1 MKFSFFET
9 LDAVLQTGSF
19 GRAAA
24 KMNITPSA
32 VSMQM
37 KQVEVYFGQPI
48 FDRSG
53 LRVRPTPFAL
63 EVAAVMHQ
71 PMMHIEQLRRINSIQ
86 IQGLLRLG
94 VIETMQAS
102 LLPGIVRHIKE
113 KHPALQLKPTRGRA
127 VELIAAVKSNLLD
140 SAIVVQPAKGGSQRL
155 LWQSL
160 FNTELVVI
168 APTEC
173 KHSKLKNLFFEFP
186 LIRFD
191 TATTTGRLAAQWT
204 AKHVPHAKVSMDL
217 QSVHAVLAMVSA
229 GLGISVIPRPDEK
242 MNLAYPV
249 KTYELGPHA
258 PSLRIALVSRKTDA
272 TSRSVQ
278 ALHEAIESVIQN
290 IQLDFHK

>member
-9 LDAVLQTGSF
+9 LAAVLQTGSLA
-19 GRAAA
+19 RAAA

-37 KQVEVYFGQPI
+37 KQVEAYFGQPL

-53 LRVRPTPFAL
+53 LQVRPTPFAL

-71 PMMHIEQLRRINSIQ
+71 PMLHIEQLRRKNSIQ

-102 LLPGIVRHIKE
+102 LLPGIVRQIKVQ
-113 KHPALQLKPTRGRA
+113 HPALQLKPTRGRA

-155 LWQSL
+155 HWQSL
-160 FNTELVVI
+160 FNNELVVI
-168 APTEC
+168 APVRS
-173 KHSKLKNLFFEFP
+173 KHSQLKHLFIEFP
-186 LIRFD
+186 WIRFD
-191 TATTTGRLAAQWT
+191 TATGTGRLAAQWAAT
-204 AKHVPHAKVSMDL
+204 HVPHAKVSMDL

-229 GLGISVIPRPDEK
+229 GLGVSVIPRPDDR
-242 MNLAYPV
+242 MSIAYPV
-249 KTYELGPHA
+249 KTYELGAQA
-258 PSLRIALVSRKTDA
+258 PSLRISLVSRKTDA
-272 TSRSVQ
+272 ISRSVQ

-290 IQLDFHK
+290 DRLGFHK

>member
-9 LDAVLQTGSF
+9 LGAVLQTGSLA
-19 GRAAA
+19 RAAV

-37 KQVEVYFGQPI
+37 KQVEAYFGQPL

-53 LRVRPTPFAL
+53 LQVRPTPFAL

-71 PMMHIEQLRRINSIQ
+71 PMMHIEELRRINSIQ

-102 LLPGIVRHIKE
+102 LLPGIVRQIKAQ
-113 KHPALQLKPTRGRA
+113 HPALQLKPTRGRA

-155 LWQSL
+155 HWQSL

-168 APTEC
+168 APVKS
-173 KHSKLKNLFFEFP
+173 KHSQLKNLFLEFP
-186 LIRFD
+186 WIRFD
-191 TATTTGRLAAQWT
+191 TATGTGRLAAQWA

-229 GLGISVIPRPDEK
+229 GLGVSVIPRPDDR
-242 MNLAYPV
+242 MSIAYPV
-249 KTYELGPHA
+249 KIYELGAQA
-258 PSLRIALVSRKTDA
+258 PSLRISLVSRKTDA

-278 ALHEAIESVIQN
+278 ALLEAIESVIQN
-290 IQLDFHK
+290 DRLGFHK

>member
-19 GRAAA
+19 VRAAA

-37 KQVEVYFGQPI
+37 KQVEAYFGQPN

-53 LRVRPTPFAL
+53 LQVRPTPFAL

-140 SAIVVQPAKGGSQRL
+140 LAIVVQPAKGGSQRL

-160 FNTELVVI
+160 FNIELVVI
-168 APTEC
+168 APAKC
-173 KHSKLKNLFFEFP
+173 KHSQLKNLFLEFP
-186 LIRFD
+186 WIRFD
-191 TATTTGRLAAQWT
+191 TATSTGRLAAQWT

-217 QSVHAVLAMVSA
+217 QSVHAVLALVSA
-229 GLGISVIPRPDEK
+229 GLGVSVIPRPDER
-242 MNLAYPV
+242 MSLAYPV
-249 KTYELGPHA
+249 KTYELGAQA
-258 PSLRIALVSRKTDA
+258 PSLCIALVSRKTDA

-290 IQLDFHK
+290 IQLDFYK